1 MLVLFLR
8 EDCVGGIKVEQVV
21 TIAPE
26 TASREVKES
35 PRRFDFGQITSAP
48 GFPYSVALAAILS
61 FVFWPLIKTLPG
73 LWFKNDSAYS
83 HGVLVPF
90 LAGYILIHKWDR
102 LKSIALKPSILAMV
116 LMLPICYVAFVAS
129 RTSNDVMLSRAFV
142 LAVGLSV
149 ASVAGW
155 RIAWAA
161 LPATLYLFFALPVWT
176 QIIDKF
182 TQPMQVISSS
192 MSVQVLKTLGYDI
205 YTADSTTIML
215 SHYQMNVGAPCSGL
229 KLMISLM
236 ALMVFFVLIADLKW
250 WANLFLAVFIF
261 PLAILTN
268 GLRIAMIGMVGNSFG
283 DEAGHQ
289 FHDYSGYLSLVVC
302 FFVLQKVCRALGW
315 K

>member
-1 MLVLFLR
+1 VLFLR
-8 EDCVGGIKVEQVV
+8 EDRVGGITLEQVAA
-21 TIAPE
+21 ISPE
-26 TASREVKES
+26 TVSPEVKGS
-35 PRRFDFGQITSAP
+35 PKRFDFSQITSAA
-48 GFPYSVALAAILS
+48 GFPYAVALAAILT
-61 FVFWPLIKTLPG
+61 FVFWSLLKTLPG

-90 LAGYILIHKWDR
+90 LAGYILIHKWER
-102 LKSIALKPSILAMV
+102 LKSISIKPSILAMV
-116 LMLPICYVAFVAS
+116 LILPICYVAFVAS
-129 RTSNDVMLSRAFV
+129 RTSNDVMLARAFV

-155 RIAWAA
+155 RMAWAT
-161 LPATLYLFFALPVWT
+161 LPAVLYLFFALPVWT
-176 QIIDKF
+176 QIIDRF
-182 TQPMQVISSS
+182 TQPMQIISSA
-192 MSVQVLKTLGYDI
+192 MSVQVLKALGYDI
-205 YTADSTTIML
+205 YEADSTTILL
-215 SHYQMNVGAPCSGL
+215 SHFQMNVGAPCSGL

-250 WANLFLAVFIF
+250 WANLFLAIFIF

-289 FHDYSGYLSLVVC
+289 FHDYSGYLSLIIC
-302 FFVLQKVCRALGW
+302 FIVIQKVCRALGW

>member
-1 MLVLFLR
+1 MCYSLER
-8 EDCVGGIKVEQVV
+8 ITSAEIKLEQVAPI
-21 TIAPE
+21 TPE
-26 TASREVKES
+26 TVSSEVKGAAKK
-35 PRRFDFGQITSAP
+35 FDYSQITSAA
-48 GFPYSVALAAILS
+48 GFPYSVVLAVIIG
-61 FVFWPLIKTLPG
+61 FVFWPLLKTLPG

-90 LAGYILIHKWDR
+90 LAGYVLIHKWDR
-102 LKSIALKPSILAMV
+102 LKSIAIKPSILAMV
-116 LMLPICYVAFVAS
+116 LVLPICYVAFVAS
-129 RTSNDVMLSRAFV
+129 RTSNDTMMSRAFV
-142 LAVGLSV
+142 LAVGLTV

-192 MSVQVLKTLGYDI
+192 MSVQVLKVLGYDI
-205 YTADSTTIML
+205 YEADATTIML
-215 SHYQMNVGAPCSGL
+215 SHFQMNVGAPCSGL
-229 KLMISLM
+229 KLMISLG

-250 WANLFLAVFIF
+250 WANLFLAIFIF

-268 GLRIAMIGMVGNSFG
+268 GLRIAMIGMVGNSYG

-289 FHDYSGYLSLVVC
+289 FHDYSGYLSLIIC
-302 FFVLQKVCRALGW
+302 FIVLQKVCRALGW